1 MPSQQRCQT
10 TRSPWPWPTRH
21 CPTASAPSSAAAG
34 SITITH
40 APGWLSNQS
49 RLRVLR
55 REVISVM
62 ISQRMVLNKKDVR
75 PALRQSN
82 IGSARSQCFRH
93 YATCA
98 IVREC
103 SFGSHCVYVR
113 LISLSIALG
122 AGNGLGYRILAEVV
136 VAIIRVVHRQMLHQ
150 GIEHLT
156 VDFAAL
162 KHRIE
167 HMAAERLVVG

>member
-1 MPSQQRCQT
+1 M
-10 TRSPWPWPTRH
+10 
-21 CPTASAPSSAAAG
+21 
-34 SITITH
+34 
-40 APGWLSNQS
+40 
-49 RLRVLR
+49 
-55 REVISVM
+55 
-62 ISQRMVLNKKDVR
+62 
-75 PALRQSN
+75 
-82 IGSARSQCFRH
+82 
-93 YATCA
+93 
-98 IVREC
+98 
-103 SFGSHCVYVR
+103 
-113 LISLSIALG
+113 SIALG